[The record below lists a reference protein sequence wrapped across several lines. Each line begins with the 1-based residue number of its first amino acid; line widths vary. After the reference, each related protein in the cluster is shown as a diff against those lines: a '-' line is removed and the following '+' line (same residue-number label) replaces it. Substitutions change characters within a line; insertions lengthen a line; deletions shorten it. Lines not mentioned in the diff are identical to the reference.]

1 MRRSVKNVRVY
12 VKKCIIKNMPANKIR
27 VIVDT
32 NIWISSLI
40 GRQLFSL
47 RELLSYPS
55 IELVMTERL
64 MQEVLLVA
72 QRPKFAKYFKSDD
85 VIQLRDWMEQNMVNV
100 PLGEIPARCRDP
112 KDDYL
117 LELAIRANAIYLV
130 SGDSDLL
137 DIGTIGGCR
146 IMTVQQF
153 MEEMFSQL

>member
-1 MRRSVKNVRVY
+1 M
-12 VKKCIIKNMPANKIR
+12 IKNMHTNKMR

-40 GRQLFSL
+40 GRQLASL
-47 RELLSYPS
+47 RDLLSYPCV
-55 IELVMTERL
+55 ELVMTERL

-72 QRPKFAKYFKSDD
+72 QRPKFAKYFRSED
-85 VIQLRDWMEQNMVNV
+85 VEQLRHWMEQNMTNV
-100 PLGEIPARCRDP
+100 PLGDIPSRCRDP

-117 LELAIRANAIYLV
+117 LELAVQANAIYLV

-137 DIGTIGGCR
+137 DIGTIGDCR

-153 MEEMFSQL
+153 EKEILTQL

>member
-1 MRRSVKNVRVY
+1 
-12 VKKCIIKNMPANKIR
+12 MPANKIR

-72 QRPKFAKYFKSDD
+72 QRPKFAKYFRSDD
-85 VIQLRDWMEQNMVNV
+85 VKQLRDWMEQNMVNV

>member
-1 MRRSVKNVRVY
+1 M
-12 VKKCIIKNMPANKIR
+12 NMLTNKTR

-40 GRQLFSL
+40 GRQLASL

-55 IELVMTERL
+55 IELVVTERL
-64 MQEVLLVA
+64 LQEVLIVA
-72 QRPKFAKYFKSDD
+72 QRPKFAKYFNHQD
-85 VIQLRDWMEQNMVNV
+85 VEQLHLWMEQNMVNV
-100 PLGEIPARCRDP
+100 PLGEIPSRCRDP

-117 LELAIRANAIYLV
+117 LELAVQAHAIYLV

-137 DIGTIGGCR
+137 DMGSIGNCR

-153 MEEMFSQL
+153 EKEILTQL

>member
-1 MRRSVKNVRVY
+1 
-12 VKKCIIKNMPANKIR
+12 MPDNKIR

-40 GRQLFSL
+40 GRQLIYL
-47 RELLSYPS
+47 RELLSYPE
-55 IELVMTERL
+55 IELVVTDRL

-72 QRPKFAKYFKSDD
+72 QRPKFKKYFREED
-85 VIQLRDWMEQNMVNV
+85 IEALHAWMEQNMVNV

-117 LELAIRANAIYLV
+117 LELAIQSKAIYLV

-137 DIGTIGGCR
+137 ELGTIGDCR
-146 IMTVQQF
+146 IMTVTQF
-153 MEEMFSQL
+153 EQEIFARL

>member
-1 MRRSVKNVRVY
+1 M
-12 VKKCIIKNMPANKIR
+12 R

-40 GRQLFSL
+40 GRQLTSL
-47 RELLSYPS
+47 RDLLSYPC
-55 IELVMTERL
+55 IELIMTERL

-72 QRPKFAKYFKSDD
+72 QRPKFAKYFHSED
-85 VIQLRDWMEQNMVNV
+85 VEQLRHWMEQNMTNV
-100 PLGEIPARCRDP
+100 PLGDIPSRCRDP

-117 LELAIRANAIYLV
+117 LELAVQANAIYLV

-137 DIGTIGGCR
+137 DIGTIGDCR

-153 MEEMFSQL
+153 EKEILTQL

>member
-1 MRRSVKNVRVY
+1 MRRSVKNVRVSA
-12 VKKCIIKNMPANKIR
+12 KKCIIKNMPANKIR

>member
-1 MRRSVKNVRVY
+1 MQ
-12 VKKCIIKNMPANKIR
+12 ANKIR

-40 GRQLFSL
+40 GRQLVSL
-47 RELLSYPS
+47 RELLSYPT
-55 IELVMTERL
+55 IELIMTEQL
-64 MQEVLLVA
+64 LQEVLLVA
-72 QRPKFAKYFKSDD
+72 RRPKFAKYFQADD
-85 VIQLRDWMEQNMVNV
+85 VVQLQEWMEHNMTNV

-117 LELAIRANAIYLV
+117 LELAVQAKAIYLV

-137 DIGTIGGCR
+137 EIGTIGDCR

-153 MEEMFSQL
+153 EKEIFKKV

>member
-1 MRRSVKNVRVY
+1 MQ
-12 VKKCIIKNMPANKIR
+12 ANKIR

-40 GRQLFSL
+40 GRQLVSL
-47 RELLSYPS
+47 RELLSYPT
-55 IELVMTERL
+55 IELIMTEQL

-72 QRPKFAKYFKSDD
+72 RRPKFAKYFRAED
-85 VIQLRDWMEQNMVNV
+85 VDQLQEWMEQNMTNV
-100 PLGEIPARCRDP
+100 SLGAIPARCRDP

-117 LELAIRANAIYLV
+117 LELAVQAKAIYLV

-137 DIGTIGGCR
+137 GMGSIGDCR

-153 MEEMFSQL
+153 EKEIFERI

>member
-1 MRRSVKNVRVY
+1 M
-12 VKKCIIKNMPANKIR
+12 
-27 VIVDT
+27 
-32 NIWISSLI
+32 
-40 GRQLFSL
+40 SL

-55 IELVMTERL
+55 IELIMTEQL

-72 QRPKFAKYFKSDD
+72 RRPKFARYFQSDD
-85 VIQLRDWMEQNMVNV
+85 IDQLQKWMEQNMTNV

-117 LELAIRANAIYLV
+117 LELAVQAKAIYLV

-137 DIGTIGGCR
+137 DIGMIGECR

-153 MEEMFSQL
+153 EKEIFERV

>member
-1 MRRSVKNVRVY
+1 MHT
-12 VKKCIIKNMPANKIR
+12 NKMR

-40 GRQLFSL
+40 GRQLASL
-47 RELLSYPS
+47 RDLLSYPCV
-55 IELVMTERL
+55 ELIMTERL

-72 QRPKFAKYFKSDD
+72 QRPKFAKYFHSED
-85 VIQLRDWMEQNMVNV
+85 VEQLRHWREQNMTNV
-100 PLGEIPARCRDP
+100 PLGDIPSRCRDP

-117 LELAIRANAIYLV
+117 LELAVQANAIYLV

-137 DIGTIGGCR
+137 DIGTIGDCR

-153 MEEMFSQL
+153 EKEILTQL